1 MMEESNWG
9 GVYPSWIVD
18 PQKKKRK
25 KNSSFLP
32 TFLKNLS
39 VPSSR
44 VKLTKK
50 FFLDCLNLEYGTN
63 ILSRNVV
70 KSTFITFVNSQNNA
84 DLNKK

>member
-1 MMEESNWG
+1 MMEESNWR
-9 GVYPSWIVD
+9 GVYASWIVD
-18 PQKKKRK
+18 PQKKRK

-32 TFLKNLS
+32 TFLNNLS
-39 VPSSR
+39 VPSAR

-63 ILSRNVV
+63 IFSRNVV
-70 KSTFITFVNSQNNA
+70 KSTFITFVNSQNSA